1 MSVKT
6 KAGRPS
12 KYSLDISEQI
22 VGRIEN
28 GETLASICR
37 EEAMPKRRTVYDW
50 MQADADFSARF
61 ARARELGA
69 DAIAED
75 ALKIADDGQND
86 TYTDDN
92 GNERTREDVIQR
104 SKLRVETRLK
114 LLAKWC
120 PKKYGEKV
128 IHDLGAETQDALAG
142 ILERVM
148 L

>member
-128 IHDLGAETQDALAG
+128 IHNLGAETQDALAG